1 MRTEEWKVR
10 DSVWGDIFLTSTDKK
25 ILDTFELQ
33 RLRGIKQLDFAF
45 LVYPGA
51 EHSRFQHSLGVRAC
65 VDKIISMSK
74 IPLDDEEVRFVRL
87 AALLHDVATPVFSHV
102 VSDFFRRFY
111 PNIIPPHEKFVS
123 EIVEGV
129 CYKKFQK
136 ENPEIMDAA
145 IPLRE
150 VLEEE
155 GYGKR
160 DRSRIVEIIMGE
172 GKPRYLSQLVN
183 GPLDAD
189 RLDYLKRDAYYT
201 GVPQSYDDRIFSSF
215 EIDGDGRL
223 ALKNRTDAIGAAIS
237 VLESR
242 FWMMKKVYLHHTTL
256 AASCLALELLLKG
269 LGDYDF
275 YHLFFLDDN
284 QFINMLANSSVE
296 EARKLAYRL
305 RYRRIPK
312 KAYAAHISEFPEKV
326 SRAALGMVD
335 YHELRNEIIME
346 VRKLQHDVDISEIDV
361 FIYLPRDYYTEVS
374 EVRAGGRGL
383 EEYDP
388 NLVQTLKARYNSL
401 MQVYV
406 FAEKRYVEDV
416 KKVCEK
422 IFRKNR
428 GEKGE

>member
-296 EARKLAYRL
+296 EARKLAYR
-305 RYRRIPK
+305 
-312 KAYAAHISEFPEKV
+312 
-326 SRAALGMVD
+326 
-335 YHELRNEIIME
+335 
-346 VRKLQHDVDISEIDV
+346 
-361 FIYLPRDYYTEVS
+361 
-374 EVRAGGRGL
+374 
-383 EEYDP
+383 
-388 NLVQTLKARYNSL
+388 
-401 MQVYV
+401 
-406 FAEKRYVEDV
+406 
-416 KKVCEK
+416 
-422 IFRKNR
+422 
-428 GEKGE
+428 